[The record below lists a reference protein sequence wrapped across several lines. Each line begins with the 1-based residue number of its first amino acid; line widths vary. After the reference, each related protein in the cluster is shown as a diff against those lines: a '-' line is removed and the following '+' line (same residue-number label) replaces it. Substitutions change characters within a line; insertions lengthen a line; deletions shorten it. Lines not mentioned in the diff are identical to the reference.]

1 MKSCANN
8 NRCHRIILFALAV
21 SCLPNSVFAID
32 SGKSLGKLQTKT
44 PVKSSTARPVTPSAR
59 PQSAVN
65 SKVPFTNAPFPSAP
79 SSDSSSFIW
88 NGQGFMP
95 MNSYRSGYGNYFGGS
110 GELTAREKR
119 GRVIWNGAN
128 SSDDTKSQA
137 IMDSQL
143 RFGAEDPKTIDLM
156 WKTAKGFFDEQKYD
170 LAEPLLKELIVTLES
185 HPALADKSVLSD
197 ASTKLSTLQ
206 SERRRIASGARNPY
220 ASRRFTPSARG
231 PNGSSYNRKTHYSSG
246 IWNDPNGATATFGP

>member
-1 MKSCANN
+1 MKWRAND
-8 NRCHRIILFALAV
+8 RRKHRIILFALAV
-21 SCLPNSVFAID
+21 SCFQNAAFAID
-32 SGKSLGKLQTKT
+32 ASKTPGKIQTKT
-44 PVKSSTARPVTPSAR
+44 PVKGSTARPVTPSAR
-59 PQSAVN
+59 PQSASS

-88 NGQGFMP
+88 NGQGFTP

-220 ASRRFTPSARG
+220 AFQRSTPSLRG
-231 PNGSSYNRKTHYSSG
+231 PNGSSYNRKRNYSSG
-246 IWNDPNGATATFGP
+246 IWNNPNGATATFGP